1 MSLHPQPIDPIPEE
15 TARVARAAFPKGNP
29 YMRMRDELG
38 VLYQDA
44 AFAALFPARG
54 QPAESPWRVA
64 LVLVLQYAEG
74 LSDQQAAT
82 AVRGRID
89 WKYALSLELTDPGF
103 DASVLSEFRS
113 RLVAGSAEQT
123 LLDTMLERFKA
134 KGLLKARGRQRTD
147 STAVLAAIR
156 TLNRLECV
164 GETLRHTLNSLAVAA
179 PDWLRPHLDPAWA
192 ERYGPRFDEYRLP
205 KGQAEREAL
214 AEQIGRDGFRVLT
227 AVYAPAAPPWLRTVP
242 AVETLRQV
250 WLQQYYAPQDE
261 GAPRWRTGDDVPP
274 ASQRINSPH
283 DVDAR
288 YTYKRSSSWIGYKAH
303 LTETCD
309 PDAPHLITHVAT
321 TPAPTPDRDQLPPI
335 HRALADKELLPREHL
350 VDAGYVDGE
359 TLASGRADHGVVV
372 IGPVPADQQWQA
384 QAGTG
389 FDVSCFAIDWD
400 ARRATCPAGRAS
412 IKWSTSKDR
421 CGKEMIN
428 IQFAGRDCQACP
440 QRAACTT
447 ARAGRRLSVRP
458 REQHLA
464 LQEARRFQATPAFKA
479 AYDARAGVEGTVS
492 QGVRVCDL
500 HRARYIGLAK
510 THLQHVLT
518 AAALNVVRI
527 AHWLEDPHLATT
539 RRASFLALLPNAA

>member
-38 VLYQDA
+38 VFYQDE
-44 AFAALFPARG
+44 AFAALFPTRG

-113 RLVAGSAEQT
+113 RLVAGSAEQM
-123 LLDTMLERFKA
+123 LLDTMLDRFKA

-242 AVETLRQV
+242 AVETLRRV
-250 WLQQYYAPQDE
+250 WLQQYYAPEDA
-261 GAPRWRTGDDVPP
+261 GATHWRKDDDVPP
-274 ASQRINSPH
+274 ASRMINSPH

-288 YTYKRSSSWIGYKAH
+288 YTYKRSSSWIGYKVQV
-303 LTETCD
+303 TETCD
-309 PDAPHLITHVAT
+309 PALPHLITDVETTPAT
-321 TPAPTPDRDQLPPI
+321 TPDREQLPLI
-335 HRALADKELLPREHL
+335 HRALARKGLLPREHL
-350 VDAGYVDGE
+350 VDAGYPDGE
-359 TLASGRADHGVVV
+359 ILATSQSEHGVTVV
-372 IGPVPADQQWQA
+372 GPVPPDQQWQA
-384 QAGTG
+384 QAGEG
-389 FDVSCFAIDWD
+389 FDVSCFVIDWD
-400 ARRATCPAGRAS
+400 EQRAICPAGHAS
-412 IKWSTSKDR
+412 VTWTPSRDNRGKD
-421 CGKEMIN
+421 MIN
-428 IQFAGRDCQACP
+428 IQFARRDCQACP
-440 QRAACTT
+440 QRVACTT
-447 ARAGRRLSVRP
+447 SRTGRRLSVRP
-458 REQHLA
+458 QEQHLA
-464 LQEARRFQATPAFKA
+464 LQAARQFQATPAFKEQ
-479 AYDARAGVEGTVS
+479 YDARAGVEGTLS
-492 QGVRVCDL
+492 QGLRVCDL
-500 HRARYIGLAK
+500 RRARYIGLAK
-510 THLQHVLT
+510 TRLQHVLT
-518 AAALNVVRI
+518 AAALNVIRV
-527 AHWLEDPHLATT
+527 AHWLEDPRLAKT
-539 RRASFLALLPNAA
+539 RHASFLALLPNAA